1 MSKMFDW
8 MKNKTNNDLETEK
21 ARLMNLNDREL
32 MIEMI
37 LELKRISDKCDDIG
51 RKIIIWS
58 N

>member
-1 MSKMFDW
+1 MFDW

-32 MIEMI
+32 MIEII
-37 LELKRISDKCDDIG
+37 LELKRISEKCDDIG